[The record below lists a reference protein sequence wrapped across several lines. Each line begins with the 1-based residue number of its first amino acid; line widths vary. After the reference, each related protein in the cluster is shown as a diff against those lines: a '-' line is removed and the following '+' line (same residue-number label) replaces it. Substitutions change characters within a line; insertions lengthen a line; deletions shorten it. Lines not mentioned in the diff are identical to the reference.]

1 MGEWTVCSETS
12 RSIWAS
18 IESHCKEDAN
28 CRGDIKFYVPLSGL
42 ILQSLCNIILVNT
55 SVAEHK
61 KHHYV
66 PRFYLKLFSENGRS
80 INLFNIRTQR
90 SVLDGAL
97 KNQCYRDYFY
107 GKDPQ
112 IEKSLSLVEGQISQ
126 ILNKVHSKNILP
138 DRGSPDH
145 ITLLMY
151 ILIQHARTAY
161 SAEMYDEQADKI
173 IKHLVA
179 PKLEG
184 MNYSSERI
192 ASVRVTLENPARF
205 ALSVAAPHYPL
216 LVDLKLK
223 LIRATGAHEFITSDN
238 PVVFYNQFLSF
249 RKLASNTG
257 LVSKGLLI
265 FFPISPKQLII
276 LYDGAVYGVGSKSCN
291 VINISDLSEVEQINR
306 LQFVSASENIY
317 YFDKSFPALR
327 EFKASERYRRTQKSR
342 MQVFQDDKTGE
353 QQNDLVMISGED
365 IETGLTLKFLRIIKS
380 AKRWRKEFQ
389 ATISQPAAIVRNE
402 TLLKHYKDFL
412 KLVEAGR
419 YNHGEFT
426 KYVREMLLKNS

>member
-1 MGEWTVCSETS
+1 M
-12 RSIWAS
+12 
-18 IESHCKEDAN
+18 
-28 CRGDIKFYVPLSGL
+28 
-42 ILQSLCNIILVNT
+42 
-55 SVAEHK
+55 AENK

-80 INLFNIRTQR
+80 INLFNLRIQR
-90 SVLDGAL
+90 FVLDGAL

-112 IEKSLSLVEGQISQ
+112 IEKALSLVEGQISQ
-126 ILNKVHSKNILP
+126 IFNKVQSNNILP
-138 DRGSPDH
+138 KRGSPDH

-161 SAEMYDEQADKI
+161 SAEMYDEQTDKI

-179 PKLEG
+179 PELEDT
-184 MNYSSERI
+184 NYSSEQI
-192 ASVRVTLENPARF
+192 ASVRVTLKNPARF

-223 LIRATGAHEFITSDN
+223 LIRATGAHGFITSDN

-249 RKLASNTG
+249 RKLVSNTG
-257 LVSKGLLI
+257 LASKGLLI
-265 FFPISPKQLII
+265 FLPINPKQLII
-276 LYDGAVYGVGSKSCN
+276 LYDEAVYGVGSKKCD
-291 VINISDLSEVEQINR
+291 VINVSDPRDVEQINR
-306 LQFVSASENIY
+306 LQFVSALENIY
-317 YFDKSFPALR
+317 YFDKSFPAFQ

-342 MQVFQDDKTGE
+342 MQVFQNVRTGE
-353 QQNDLVMISGED
+353 QRQDLIMISGED
-365 IETGLTLKFLRIIKS
+365 IEIGLTLQFLRIIKP

-389 ATISQPAAIVRNE
+389 ASNSQPVAVVRNE
-402 TLLKHYKDFL
+402 ILLKHYKDFL
-412 KLVEAGR
+412 NLVDAGR

-426 KYVREMLLKNS
+426 KYVREILLKNS